1 MANDL
6 AAGGVEHGPMTI
18 TQLYAGDAPIVSGQ
32 AVAATAI
39 VKHSVCVLLA
49 NGTISNDT
57 AALTTGDKCVIA
69 MQAAEIGQSVP
80 YQSGGFFN
88 HAVLTNWPTAMDTL
102 AERKQFFMG
111 TDIKIGAL
119 HNAV

>member
-32 AVAATAI
+32 GVAATAI
-39 VKHSVCVLLA
+39 AKHSIAVLLSD
-49 NGTISNDT
+49 GTVSNAT
-57 AALTTGDKCVIA
+57 SALTTGEKCVIA
-69 MQAAEIGQSVP
+69 MQAAEIGQAVP

-88 HAVLTNWPTAMDTL
+88 HAALTGWPTAIDTL

-111 TDIKIGAL
+111 TDIKIGAIQQ
-119 HNAV
+119 NG

>member
-18 TQLYAGDAPIVSGQ
+18 TQLYAGDAPIISGQ
-32 AVAATAI
+32 GVAVTAI
-39 VKHSVCVLLA
+39 AKHSVAVLLA
-49 NGTISNDT
+49 NGDVSNAT
-57 AALTTGDKCVIA
+57 SALADGAKCVIA
-69 MQAAEIGQSVP
+69 MQAAEIGQAVP

-88 HAVLTNWPTAMDTL
+88 HAALTGWPTAIDTL

-111 TDIKIGAL
+111 TDIHIGAIQ
-119 HNAV
+119 NAG

>member
-18 TQLYAGDAPIVSGQ
+18 NQLYAGDAPIVSGQ
-32 AVAATAI
+32 AIAANTIA
-39 VKHSVCVLLA
+39 KHSIAVLLA
-49 NGTISNDT
+49 DGTLSNAT
-57 AALTTGDKCVIA
+57 SALTTGDKCVIA
-69 MQAAEIGQSVP
+69 MQDATAGQAVP

-88 HAVLTNWPTAMDTL
+88 HALLTNWPTAIDTL

-111 TDIKIGAL
+111 TDIKIGAIQ
-119 HNAV
+119 NA